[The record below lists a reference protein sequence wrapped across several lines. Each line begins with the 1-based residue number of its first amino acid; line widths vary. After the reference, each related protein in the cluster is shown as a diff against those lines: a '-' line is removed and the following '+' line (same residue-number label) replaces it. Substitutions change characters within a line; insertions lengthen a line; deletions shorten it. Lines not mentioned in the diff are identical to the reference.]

1 MEGIILCMGS
11 LVAMVLIIA
20 ILSKAVNNHD
30 RNSKPVF
37 GRLII
42 NLQDPE
48 ADMFKLEIDIDDP
61 NVLLQAKQVTLNVIE
76 LAGYIILQF
85 FFDFCFHKYHPFK
98 NI

>member
-1 MEGIILCMGS
+1 MEGVILCIGS
-11 LVAMVLIIA
+11 LAAMILMIA
-20 ILSKAVNNHD
+20 ILSKAVSSLSRSN
-30 RNSKPVF
+30 KPVF

-76 LAGYIILQF
+76 VKSTPINSQKKQPL
-85 FFDFCFHKYHPFK
+85 
-98 NI
+98 

>member
-1 MEGIILCMGS
+1 MEGVILCIGS

-20 ILSKAVNNHD
+20 ILSKAVNSHG
-30 RNSKPVF
+30 NSKPVF

-61 NVLLQAKQVTLNVIE
+61 NILLQAKQVTLNVVEVKPIPTNSQKKQP
-76 LAGYIILQF
+76 L
-85 FFDFCFHKYHPFK
+85 
-98 NI
+98 

>member
-1 MEGIILCMGS
+1 MEGVILCIGS
-11 LVAMVLIIA
+11 LVAVALMIA
-20 ILSKAVNNHD
+20 ILSKAVSSLSRSN
-30 RNSKPVF
+30 KPVF

-76 LAGYIILQF
+76 VKPIPLNSQKKQPL
-85 FFDFCFHKYHPFK
+85 
-98 NI
+98 

>member
-1 MEGIILCMGS
+1 MEGVILCVVS
-11 LVAMVLIIA
+11 LVAMVMIIA
-20 ILSKAVNNHD
+20 ILSKVVNNQD
-30 RNSKPVF
+30 RNKPVF

-76 LAGYIILQF
+76 VKSIPTNSQKKQPL
-85 FFDFCFHKYHPFK
+85 
-98 NI
+98 

>member
-1 MEGIILCMGS
+1 MEGVILCIGS
-11 LVAMVLIIA
+11 LVAMILMIA
-20 ILSKAVNNHD
+20 ILSKAVSSLSRSN
-30 RNSKPVF
+30 KPVF

-76 LAGYIILQF
+76 VKSIPVNSQKKQPL
-85 FFDFCFHKYHPFK
+85 
-98 NI
+98 

>member
-1 MEGIILCMGS
+1 MEGVILCIGS
-11 LVAMVLIIA
+11 LVAMILMIA
-20 ILSKAVNNHD
+20 ILSKAVSSLSRNN
-30 RNSKPVF
+30 KPVF

-76 LAGYIILQF
+76 VKSIPTNSQKKQPL
-85 FFDFCFHKYHPFK
+85 
-98 NI
+98 

>member
-1 MEGIILCMGS
+1 MEGVILCIGS
-11 LVAMVLIIA
+11 LVAMVLMIA
-20 ILSKAVNNHD
+20 ILSKAVSSLSRSN
-30 RNSKPVF
+30 KPVF

-76 LAGYIILQF
+76 VKPIPLNSQKKQPL
-85 FFDFCFHKYHPFK
+85 
-98 NI
+98 

>member
-1 MEGIILCMGS
+1 MVSVILCIGS

-20 ILSKAVNNHD
+20 ILLKAHSSLSRSNN
-30 RNSKPVF
+30 PVF

-76 LAGYIILQF
+76 IKSMPTNSQKKQPL
-85 FFDFCFHKYHPFK
+85 
-98 NI
+98 

>member
-1 MEGIILCMGS
+1 MEGVVLCMGS

-20 ILSKAVNNHD
+20 ILSRAVNSHD
-30 RNSKPVF
+30 GNGKPVF

-76 LAGYIILQF
+76 VKSIPTNSQKKQPL
-85 FFDFCFHKYHPFK
+85 
-98 NI
+98 

>member
-1 MEGIILCMGS
+1 MEGVILCIGS

-20 ILSKAVNNHD
+20 ILSKAVSSHSSNN
-30 RNSKPVF
+30 KPVF

-48 ADMFKLEIDIDDP
+48 ADMFKLEIDIDDL

-76 LAGYIILQF
+76 VKSTPTNSQKKQPL
-85 FFDFCFHKYHPFK
+85 
-98 NI
+98 

>member
-1 MEGIILCMGS
+1 MEGVILCIGS
-11 LVAMVLIIA
+11 LVAMILMIA
-20 ILSKAVNNHD
+20 ILSKAVTSHD
-30 RNSKPVF
+30 RNNKPVF

-76 LAGYIILQF
+76 VKPIPLNSQKKQPL
-85 FFDFCFHKYHPFK
+85 
-98 NI
+98 

>member
-1 MEGIILCMGS
+1 MEGVILCIGS

-20 ILSKAVNNHD
+20 ILSKAVNSHGSN
-30 RNSKPVF
+30 NKPVF

-61 NVLLQAKQVTLNVIE
+61 NVLLQAKQVTLNIIE
-76 LAGYIILQF
+76 VKSIPTNSRKKQPL
-85 FFDFCFHKYHPFK
+85 
-98 NI
+98 

>member
-1 MEGIILCMGS
+1 MEGVILCIGS
-11 LVAMVLIIA
+11 LVAMILMIA
-20 ILSKAVNNHD
+20 ILSKAVSSLSRSN
-30 RNSKPVF
+30 KPVF

-76 LAGYIILQF
+76 VQSIPTNSQKKQPL
-85 FFDFCFHKYHPFK
+85 
-98 NI
+98 

>member
-1 MEGIILCMGS
+1 MEGVILCVGS

-20 ILSKAVNNHD
+20 ILSKAVTSHGSNN
-30 RNSKPVF
+30 KPVF

-76 LAGYIILQF
+76 VKSIPTNSQKKQPL
-85 FFDFCFHKYHPFK
+85 
-98 NI
+98 

>member
-1 MEGIILCMGS
+1 MEGVILCVGS

-20 ILSKAVNNHD
+20 ILSKAVNSHD
-30 RNSKPVF
+30 RNNKPVF

-61 NVLLQAKQVTLNVIE
+61 NILLQAKQVTLNVIE
-76 LAGYIILQF
+76 VAPLPANSQ
-85 FFDFCFHKYHPFK
+85 K
-98 NI
+98 NQPL

>member
-1 MEGIILCMGS
+1 MEGVILCIGS
-11 LVAMVLIIA
+11 LVAMILMIA
-20 ILSKAVNNHD
+20 ILSKTVSNLN
-30 RNSKPVF
+30 RSNKPVF

-76 LAGYIILQF
+76 VKSIPLNSQKKQPL
-85 FFDFCFHKYHPFK
+85 
-98 NI
+98 

>member
-1 MEGIILCMGS
+1 MEGVILCIGS
-11 LVAMVLIIA
+11 LVAMVLMIA
-20 ILSKAVNNHD
+20 ILSKAVSSLSRSN
-30 RNSKPVF
+30 KPVF

-76 LAGYIILQF
+76 VKPIPLNSQKKQAL
-85 FFDFCFHKYHPFK
+85 
-98 NI
+98 

>member
-1 MEGIILCMGS
+1 MEGVILRMGS

-30 RNSKPVF
+30 GNGKPVF

-48 ADMFKLEIDIDDP
+48 ADMFKLEINIDDP
-61 NVLLQAKQVTLNVIE
+61 NVLLQAKQVTLHVVEVTPLPANSQKKQP
-76 LAGYIILQF
+76 L
-85 FFDFCFHKYHPFK
+85 
-98 NI
+98 

>member
-1 MEGIILCMGS
+1 MEGVILCIGS

-20 ILSKAVNNHD
+20 ILSKAL
-30 RNSKPVF
+30 NSLNSSNKPVF

-76 LAGYIILQF
+76 VKSIPLNSQKKQPL
-85 FFDFCFHKYHPFK
+85 
-98 NI
+98 

>member
-1 MEGIILCMGS
+1 MEGVILCIGS
-11 LVAMVLIIA
+11 LVAMVLMIA
-20 ILSKAVNNHD
+20 VLSKAVSSLSRSN
-30 RNSKPVF
+30 KPVF

-76 LAGYIILQF
+76 VKSIPLNSQKKQPL
-85 FFDFCFHKYHPFK
+85 
-98 NI
+98 